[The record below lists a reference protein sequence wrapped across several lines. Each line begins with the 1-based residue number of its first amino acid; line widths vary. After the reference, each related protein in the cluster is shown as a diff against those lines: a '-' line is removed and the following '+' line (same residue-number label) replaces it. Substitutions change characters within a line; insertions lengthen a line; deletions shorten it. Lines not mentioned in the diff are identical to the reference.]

1 MKKKYIFYVLIPFIC
16 MNKSQ
21 FDAMLKLFDK
31 VPKPFGRPGRHG
43 FL

>member
-16 MNKSQ
+16 MNKFQ
-21 FDAMLKLFDK
+21 LDAMLKLFDK

>member
-1 MKKKYIFYVLIPFIC
+1 MFVIMIVMGKD
-16 MNKSQ
+16 MNEFQ

-31 VPKPFGRPGRHG
+31 VPKPFGRLGEYR

>member
-1 MKKKYIFYVLIPFIC
+1 MFVITIMMEADMTKF
-16 MNKSQ
+16 Q
-21 FDAMLKLFDK
+21 FAAMLKLFDK

>member
-1 MKKKYIFYVLIPFIC
+1 MFVITIMMGTD

-21 FDAMLKLFDK
+21 SGAMLKLFDK

>member
-1 MKKKYIFYVLIPFIC
+1 MFVITIMMEAD
-16 MNKSQ
+16 MNKFQ

-31 VPKPFGRPGRHG
+31 VPKSFGRPGRHG